1 MKGRHIRKSKSTIHG
16 VHERNWIKF
25 ITFLSLVR
33 LNLHPHVCGAFKQVS
48 LCLIKSH
55 LHVCVHP
62 TSSDTRQVAHQKA
75 SDVQQEARLLKDERA
90 VAETRSNPAGSKVVW
105 KHARH
110 RSREDAAIPGSSD
123 GKDVKR
129 NREAMKSLDPHW
141 FCQRSWSSFKI

>member
-1 MKGRHIRKSKSTIHG
+1 MKERHIRKSKSTIHG
-16 VHERNWIKF
+16 VHERNWTKF

-48 LCLIKSH
+48 LSLTCIS
-55 LHVCVHP
+55 VCIRHHP
-62 TSSDTRQVAHQKA
+62 TLAKLPRFAKVPSKGFRYTTRSQIF
-75 SDVQQEARLLKDERA
+75 KDERA

-110 RSREDAAIPGSSD
+110 RSREDAAILGSSD

-129 NREAMKSLDPHW
+129 NREAMKS
-141 FCQRSWSSFKI
+141 